1 MTIIEDTGQKIG
13 QHDNIAEWCHK
24 NGITVRRQKLNVGDY
39 ALPPRISIDTKK
51 GMLEVY
57 SNIVSDHAR
66 FREECL
72 RAQEDNIKL
81 VILIEDEQI
90 RSLEDAKTW
99 RNPMFD
105 KYQQKWG
112 LIIRAQKSGKM
123 LNKQVPKPPV
133 ESERLVGMM
142 TAMTM
147 KYGVEWAFCHPNDT
161 GKKIVEILLLG
172 VN

>member
-1 MTIIEDTGQKIG
+1 M
-13 QHDNIAEWCHK
+13 
-24 NGITVRRQKLNVGDY
+24 GDY

-81 VILIEDEQI
+81 VILIEDDQI

-123 LNKQVPKPPV
+123 LSKQVPKPPV

>member
-1 MTIIEDTGQKIG
+1 M
-13 QHDNIAEWCHK
+13 
-24 NGITVRRQKLNVGDY
+24 GDY

-66 FREECL
+66 FREECI
-72 RAQEDNIKL
+72 RAQDDNIKL

-90 RSLEDAKTW
+90 RSLEEAKTW
-99 RNPMFD
+99 RNPMFE

-161 GKKIVEILLLG
+161 GKTIAEILLPG